1 MPVVPFSALPDTS
14 RVWIFGSD
22 PALSR
27 DSADRLL
34 ADVDDFLTQWKAHGV
49 PLTCARDW
57 SHDRFLTVGVDTTQ
71 ESASGCS
78 IDGLFR
84 RLQGLE
90 RELHA
95 QLLAGGRV
103 FYRGDDGRV
112 RAASRDEF
120 ASVASRGEASADTPV
135 FDTTVTTAGDRR
147 TRFETTAGA
156 SWVGR
161 LLTASISPGS
171 PGQSRRP

>member
-1 MPVVPFSALPDTS
+1 MPLVAFSALPDAS

-27 DSADRLL
+27 DAADRLL
-34 ADVDDFLTQWKAHGV
+34 ADVDDFLHQWKAHGA
-49 PLTCARDW
+49 PLTCAREW
-57 SHDRFLTVGVDTTQ
+57 SHDRFLTIGVDTTQ

-84 RLQGLE
+84 TLQGLE
-90 RELHA
+90 RALGA
-95 QLLAGGRV
+95 RLLAGGRV

-120 ASVASRGEASADTPV
+120 ASMAATGQASTDTRV
-135 FDTTVTTAGDRR
+135 FDTTVTTAGDVRA
-147 TRFETTAGA
+147 RFETTAGA

-161 LLTASISPGS
+161 LLVAP
-171 PGQSRRP
+171 R

>member
-57 SHDRFLTVGVDTTQ
+57 SHDRFLTIGVDTTQ

-103 FYRGDDGRV
+103 FYRVDDGV

>member
-1 MPVVPFSALPDTS
+1 MPLIPFSALPDAS

-27 DSADRLL
+27 DAADRLL
-34 ADVDDFLTQWKAHGV
+34 ADVDGFLTQWKAHGA

-57 SHDRFLTVGVDTTQ
+57 SHDRFLTIGVDTTQ

-84 RLQGLE
+84 TLQGLE
-90 RELHA
+90 RELGA
-95 QLLAGGRV
+95 RLLAGGRV
-103 FYRGDDGRV
+103 FYRGGDGRV

-120 ASVASRGEASADTPV
+120 ASIAANGQASRETPV
-135 FDTTVTTAGDRR
+135 FDTTVTTAADRR
-147 TRFETTAGA
+147 ARFETTAGA

-161 LLTASISPGS
+161 LL
-171 PGQSRRP
+171 

>member
-1 MPVVPFSALPDTS
+1 MPLVPFSALPDAS

-27 DSADRLL
+27 DSAARLL
-34 ADVDDFLTQWKAHGV
+34 ADVDDYLAQWKAHGV

-57 SHDRFLTVGVDTTQ
+57 SHDRFLTIGVDTTQ

-90 RELHA
+90 RVLDA
-95 QLLAGGRV
+95 RLLAGGRV

-112 RAASRDEF
+112 RAASREEF
-120 ASVASRGEASADTPV
+120 GSIAASGEASADTPV

-147 TRFETTAGA
+147 ARFETTAGA

-161 LLTASISPGS
+161 LLVAP
-171 PGQSRRP
+171 R

>member
-1 MPVVPFSALPDTS
+1 M
-14 RVWIFGSD
+14 WIFGSD

-27 DSADRLL
+27 DAADQLL
-34 ADVDDFLTQWKAHGV
+34 ADVDNFLALWKAHGA

-57 SHDRFLTVGVDTTQ
+57 THDRFLTIGVDTTQ

-84 RLQGLE
+84 TLQGLE
-90 RELHA
+90 RTLGA
-95 QLLAGGRV
+95 RLLAGGRV

-120 ASVASRGEASADTPV
+120 VSIAATGQASPDTPV

-147 TRFETTAGA
+147 ARFETTAAA

-161 LLTASISPGS
+161 LL
-171 PGQSRRP
+171 